1 MKEVMTT
8 IRRMRWTFDT
18 VDEAVKFSSLKLEEG
33 CDGVEAKPL
42 TVTVDG
48 LPKVVGVSVYWNE
61 ESTD

>member
-18 VDEAVKFSSLKLEEG
+18 VDEAVKFASLKTEEG
-33 CDGVEAKPL
+33 CDGVEVKPL
-42 TVTVDG
+42 TKTVDG
-48 LPKVVGVSVYWNE
+48 LPKIVGVSVYWNE

>member
-1 MKEVMTT
+1 MKETMTT

-18 VDEAVKFSSLKLEEG
+18 VDEAVKFASLKLEEG
-33 CDGVEAKPL
+33 CDGVETKPL
-42 TVTVDG
+42 TVTMDG